1 MSSMIDLIRA
11 SAVPSNIVQSAA
23 KGSLAIPAPEMIE
36 ILVHLAL
43 HSKVF
48 SEQASLTLAGWSEGS
63 SLAVASNPHSPKE
76 VLDYMIAPK
85 NLRPVLLPALVE
97 NLSVSETAIA
107 ELAASASREA
117 IEVLLNSA
125 RVNQSSAILTAL
137 NVNPGMSEIQVE
149 TVKSKLAQLEPE
161 TQASPAEQPAAAE
174 TEEVL
179 PVLAPEATHGSDQ
192 VLDKEITTYLTE
204 HAAEI
209 TAEEDKPFQP
219 IGGIHD
225 EMPGS
230 EEPLAETAS
239 AAAAGAGSAGAGT
252 GSARK
257 TSPARKTFLTA
268 EESKGSALQ
277 KISRLDVKGRIQL
290 AMKGNKEERSILVR
304 DGTKVVAL
312 AVLDSPKLTDSEAEM
327 FASQKNVLESL
338 LRGISMKRRFL
349 KHYPIVRNLVSNPRT
364 PLDVSLTMMKGLLV
378 NDLKN
383 LSGNKDVSDTIRKL
397 ALKMY
402 KQKRDST
409 GKR

>member
-1 MSSMIDLIRA
+1 MIDLIRA
-11 SAVPSNIVQSAA
+11 SAVPANIVQSAA

-48 SEQASLTLAGWSEGS
+48 SEQASLTLAGWEEATSQ
-63 SLAVASNPHSPKE
+63 AVASDPHSPKE

-107 ELAASASREA
+107 ELASSASREA

-125 RVNQSSAILTAL
+125 RVNQSLGHLDGTQRQPSRER
-137 NVNPGMSEIQVE
+137 NPSGNREKQA
-149 TVKSKLAQLEPE
+149 AQLEPE

-174 TEEVL
+174 PEEVL
-179 PVLAPEATHGSDQ
+179 PVPAAEAIDGSDQ

-225 EMPGS
+225 EMPGP
-230 EEPLAETAS
+230 EEPLAETAA
-239 AAAAGAGSAGAGT
+239 AAAAGAGSAGVGT

-257 TSPARKTFLTA
+257 TAPARKTFLTA

-312 AVLDSPKLTDSEAEM
+312 AVLDSPKLTDSEAESSP
-327 FASQKNVLESL
+327 A
-338 LRGISMKRRFL
+338 
-349 KHYPIVRNLVSNPRT
+349 
-364 PLDVSLTMMKGLLV
+364 
-378 NDLKN
+378 
-383 LSGNKDVSDTIRKL
+383 RKTCWSPCCV
-397 ALKMY
+397 AFP
-402 KQKRDST
+402 
-409 GKR
+409 